1 VIIDSTLVLG
11 QTSQGLPAADFK
23 FSAQIMKKRSMYT
36 DFLTV
41 EITGLVE
48 KNTRLFLVLQYEL
61 WRPGNLGSAL
71 LQKS

>member
-1 VIIDSTLVLG
+1 
-11 QTSQGLPAADFK
+11 
-23 FSAQIMKKRSMYT
+23 MKKRSMYT

-61 WRPGNLGSAL
+61 WRPENLGSAL
-71 LQKS
+71 LQKL